1 MNYLNHY
8 LLEDDASNVRKK
20 WIICSNKVLF
30 LYKGFETCAKFQLV
44 KANSTVI
51 SGISFPTSFFK
62 LNGEK
67 CDFPLLGRL
76 SMFSY

>member
-30 LYKGFETCAKFQLV
+30 LYTGFETCAKFQLV
-44 KANSTVI
+44 KANLDI
-51 SGISFPTSFFK
+51 SKFQRKEKKEEENPNISLSFQGLVFLQAS
-62 LNGEK
+62 LN
-67 CDFPLLGRL
+67 
-76 SMFSY
+76 